1 MEMKSRIPTLR
12 EASFDG
18 ALSWFAEMQNQ
29 NLLFHPEDDPAD
41 IVRIADGERI
51 VSDREATEV
60 RFVLDAL
67 DKQLGHEA
75 LIEAAYPVFMK
86 ASGFR
91 LDA

>member
-29 NLLFHPEDDPAD
+29 QLLFHPEDDPVD
-41 IVRIADGERI
+41 IVRIAGGER
-51 VSDREATEV
+51 VFSDREATEV

-75 LIEAAYPVFMK
+75 LMEAAYPVFMK
-86 ASGFR
+86 AAGFR

>member
-1 MEMKSRIPTLR
+1 MEMKSRIPTLH
-12 EASFDG
+12 EATFDG

-29 NLLFHPEDDPAD
+29 QLLFHPEDDPAD
-41 IVRIADGERI
+41 IVRIADGER
-51 VSDREATEV
+51 VFSNREVAEV
-60 RFVLDAL
+60 RFVLNAL

-75 LIEAAYPVFMK
+75 LMEAAYPVFMR

>member
-18 ALSWFAEMQNQ
+18 PLSWFAEMQNRQ
-29 NLLFHPEDDPAD
+29 LLFHPEDDPAD
-41 IVRIADGERI
+41 IVRIADGER
-51 VSDREATEV
+51 VFSDREATEV

-67 DKQLGHEA
+67 DEQPGHEA
-75 LIEAAYPVFMK
+75 LMEAAYPVFMR

>member
-29 NLLFHPEDDPAD
+29 QLLFHPEDDPAD
-41 IVRIADGERI
+41 IIRVADGDR
-51 VSDREATEV
+51 VFSDREATEV
-60 RFVLDAL
+60 RFVLNVL

-75 LIEAAYPVFMK
+75 LMDAAYPVFMR
-86 ASGFR
+86 ACGYR

>member
-1 MEMKSRIPTLR
+1 MEMKSRIPTLH

-18 ALSWFAEMQNQ
+18 ALAWFAEMQNQ
-29 NLLFHPEDDPAD
+29 QLLFHPEDEPAD
-41 IVRIADGERI
+41 IVRVTDGER
-51 VSDREATEV
+51 VFSDREASEV

-75 LIEAAYPVFMK
+75 LVEAAYPVFMR
-86 ASGFR
+86 ASGIR

>member
-29 NLLFHPEDDPAD
+29 KLLFHPEDDPAD
-41 IVRIADGERI
+41 IVRIADGER
-51 VSDREATEV
+51 VFSDREATEV

>member
-51 VSDREATEV
+51 FSDREATEV